1 VVVDQKAGSMLY
13 LPLDK
18 LMNSNSAAAPQQ
30 SQSLQSLN
38 PQAAPAAA
46 EIPVD
51 RTRDAFRSRDRE
63 SR

>member
-1 VVVDQKAGSMLY
+1 
-13 LPLDK
+13 
-18 LMNSNSAAAPQQ
+18 MNSNSAAAPQQ

-46 EIPVD
+46 AETPVD

>member
-1 VVVDQKAGSMLY
+1 LY

-18 LMNSNSAAAPQQ
+18 IINANGVATPQQ

-38 PQAAPAAA
+38 PQAVVTPDKAVTT
-46 EIPVD
+46 E
-51 RTRDAFRSRDRE
+51 RSRDAFRSRDRE